1 MPAQYS
7 NAASGLRAYSLKD
20 LGKDLGNAAKKAGN
34 WVEEKITQPFVQGI
48 KDPVGQLKK
57 NAGNAAEGIRKF
69 ADENIGRPI
78 TDGIVKPIKRGLGLE
93 ETPTPESVKPKIDP
107 SKAAALAKYGEM
119 TQAQAEQFDP
129 AAYGPNYFQARTFT
143 PTITT
148 GTANMPG
155 IYSPQNAT
163 PATPGVQATPQMQNV
178 GNQGL
183 QLRDVATGTGLDL
196 YKQKAAIANAMS
208 QYQQPQNLEAGYGD
222 NFVENYVQRATSGLD
237 QQKNEAMAR
246 LKEEQMKSG
255 NFGSSVGQKQ
265 MSDLAASY
273 DRQAAEAGNEAN
285 ILQAQALREDR
296 YANLN
301 ADLARTGM
309 LGNLAGQ
316 GANLELTG
324 QGYARDTAQL
334 QNQAAMVKADFE
346 RQGIQID
353 NNTAMQ
359 LAQYGAGQTQQD
371 FANRMSAAEFGR
383 QGEQASYDSQWRRYL
398 ASQDV
403 AAGQDALRNQA
414 EMFNIALG
422 DVADTRNYGMYQDVL
437 RNLSAYGADTIS
449 PQSQLDYNLWMQQQ
463 AQKNQRLD
471 NAVDFITKFIP

>member
-7 NAASGLRAYSLKD
+7 NAANGLRAYSLKD

-34 WVEEKITQPFVQGI
+34 WVEKNITQPVVKLV
-48 KDPVGQLKK
+48 KDPVGQI
-57 NAGNAAEGIRKF
+57 GEGVDSVKKF
-69 ADENIGRPI
+69 ADENIGRPF
-78 TDGIVKPIKRGLGLE
+78 TDAVVKPIKRGLGLE

-119 TQAQAEQFDP
+119 AQAQAGQFNP

-163 PATPGVQATPQMQNV
+163 PATPGVQQTPNLQNV
-178 GNQGL
+178 GAQDL

-196 YKQKAAIANAMS
+196 YKQKSAIANAMA
-208 QYQQPQNLEAGYGD
+208 QYQQPQTIEAGYGD
-222 NFVENYVQRATSGLD
+222 NFVENYVQRATSGLE

-296 YANLN
+296 YANIN
-301 ADLARTGM
+301 ADLARTSM

-334 QNQAAMVKADFE
+334 QNQVAMIKADFE

-359 LAQYGAGQTQQD
+359 MAQYGAGQTQQD

-383 QGEQASYDSQWRRYL
+383 QGEQASYESQWRRYL
-398 ASQDV
+398 AGQDV

-414 EMFNIALG
+414 DMFNIGLG
-422 DVADTRNYGMYQDVL
+422 DVADTKNYNAYQDVL
-437 RNLSAYGADTIS
+437 RNLSTYGSDLIS
-449 PQSQLDYNLWMQQQ
+449 PQSQLDYNLWLQQQ
-463 AQKNQRLD
+463 AQKNQRLASTID
-471 NAVDFITKFIP
+471 WVTKFIP